1 MNKRSAIAKVN
12 SHVGYGLLHGPNTSF
27 ANINA
32 SKGVWWLN
40 VNPNKFNKD
49 LHLLLAKKGQD
60 GLIWLTIEANT
71 FPAPERVFRTR
82 QDNGLIDIE
91 ISTEPSQ
98 YLTDV
103 KSGGT
108 GYNFTRHVA
117 HEWELTT
124 QSVFG
129 ETIIHNDIQ
138 VVSGSAVFEG
148 TQVPI
153 KELHA
158 HMHKDW
164 NLYGFLYKF
173 PSVSMEQ
180 ALFEMERQARETV
193 QRITLR
199 DEKIA
204 DGTLVFQRS
213 DVPVGHLFDYL
224 TDVKGLKDFHWD
236 FPSVFREDT
245 YDAIITSGRILEL
258 DAYRG
263 VTNGIVDS
271 DRSYVSGAPRFVGTR
286 LPIRILF
293 DLLADACTL
302 KDFSYNFSGASR
314 EQLMG
319 ILRLAHEVL
328 EREVCA
334 PVTR

>member
-1 MNKRSAIAKVN
+1 MNKGSAIAKVN
-12 SHVGYGLLHGPNTSF
+12 NHLGHRLLDGANTSF

-32 SKGVWWLN
+32 SKSVWWIN
-40 VNPNKFNKD
+40 VNPNKFNED
-49 LHLLLAKKGQD
+49 LHLLLAKNGQD
-60 GLIWLTIEANT
+60 GLIWLKIEANT
-71 FPAPERVFRTR
+71 FPDPERVFRKR
-82 QDNGLIDIE
+82 QDKGLIDIE
-91 ISTEPSQ
+91 ISSEPSR

-108 GYNFTRHVA
+108 GYNFTRHMV
-117 HEWELTT
+117 HQWDLTT
-124 QSVFG
+124 QSVPA
-129 ETIIHNDIQ
+129 ETVIRNDLQ
-138 VVSGSAVFEG
+138 VVSGSAVFDG
-148 TQVPI
+148 TQVSV
-153 KELHA
+153 KELHSY
-158 HMHKDW
+158 MHKDW
-164 NLYGFLYKF
+164 NLYGFLHKF
-173 PSVSMEQ
+173 PSVAMEQ
-180 ALFEMERQARETV
+180 ALVEMERHARETV
-193 QRITLR
+193 WRITLR

-204 DGTLVFQRS
+204 DGALVFQRS
-213 DVPVGHLFDYL
+213 DVPVARLFDYF

-245 YDAIITSGRILEL
+245 YDAIVTSGRILEL

-271 DRSYVSGAPRFVGTR
+271 DRNYVSGAPRFVGTR

-328 EREVCA
+328 EREACA
-334 PVTR
+334 SAAR